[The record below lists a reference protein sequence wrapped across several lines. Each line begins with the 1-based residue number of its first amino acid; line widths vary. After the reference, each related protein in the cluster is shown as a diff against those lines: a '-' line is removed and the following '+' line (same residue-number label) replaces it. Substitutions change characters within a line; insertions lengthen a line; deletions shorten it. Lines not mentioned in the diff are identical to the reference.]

1 MESQHDRTIIGD
13 FITMDYRLIINE
25 VRAALEEKAQREAG
39 TTPGDPLPLFVEL
52 ENYVRE
58 ILPAVQKMYDSL
70 ATVQRIWE
78 ANGVDQILAKME
90 GGNVPLDQGIITAD
104 EWKALQR
111 LFAALQLWAVTPIV
125 LPNDP
130 EKPGPIPIV
139 VISQRPKILTPAQM
153 AARK

>member
-1 MESQHDRTIIGD
+1 
-13 FITMDYRLIINE
+13 MDYRLIINE
-25 VRAALEEKAQREAG
+25 VRAALEEKAQRDAG
-39 TTPGDPLPLFVEL
+39 VTPGDPLPLFVEL

-78 ANGVDQILAKME
+78 ANGVDQILALTDGE
-90 GGNVPLDQGIITAD
+90 SVPLDQGVITAD

-125 LPNDP
+125 LPNDG

-139 VISQRPKILTPAQM
+139 VISQRPKNLTAAQV
-153 AARK
+153 AARTTR

>member
-1 MESQHDRTIIGD
+1 MDAQHDRTIIGD

-25 VRAALEEKAQREAG
+25 VRAALEEKAQRDAG
-39 TTPGDPLPLFVEL
+39 VTPGDPLPLFVEL

-78 ANGVDQILAKME
+78 ANGVDQILALTDGE
-90 GGNVPLDQGIITAD
+90 SVPLDQGAITAD

-139 VISQRPKILTPAQM
+139 VISQRPKNLTAAQV